1 MLAFEMPPNEI
12 IALNYFGLARQT
24 DHAEVQ
30 KDFLRQA
37 LGAIV
42 PSADFADSGEESEL
56 SKSFGIFVRCLQC
69 AMQPKNPPVAITS
82 VEPVRTSSSNPQ
94 TTSRYMV
101 RISTQRGSQQLWNIE
116 VGQRKVSWYATLKR
130 DTLTHSTRVNVKNFE
145 VKSCFSGINCPRTAL
160 FETSASCQHDLQKH
174 LGKRVNIAASE
185 KFKNTKNDIL
195 ADNIVYENDVRSQ
208 SFVRANYFSKN
219 SSLSIR
225 MNVKALR
232 NGSLGDIIP
241 VEMKSNTG
249 TTSSTRQIDARITGE
264 GEVEIVR

>member
-12 IALNYFGLARQT
+12 IAINYFGLARQT

-37 LGAIV
+37 LGAIA
-42 PSADFADSGEESEL
+42 PNADFADSGDESEL
-56 SKSFGIFVRCLQC
+56 SKSFGIFLRCLQC

-82 VEPVRTSSSNPQ
+82 VEPVRALGAAPQ

-101 RISTQRGSQQLWNIE
+101 RIATQKGSQQLWNIE
-116 VGQRKVSWYATLKR
+116 VGQRKVSWYATLKK
-130 DTLTHSTRVNVKNFE
+130 DSLTNSTRVNVKNFE
-145 VKSCFSGINCPRTAL
+145 IKSCFSGINCPRTAL
-160 FETSASCQHDLQKH
+160 FETTASCLHDLQKH
-174 LGKRVNIAASE
+174 MGKRVNVAASE
-185 KFKNTKNDIL
+185 KFRNTKNDIF
-195 ADNIVYENDVRSQ
+195 ADSIVYENDVRSQ
-208 SFVRANYFSKN
+208 SFVRANYFSKS

-232 NGSLGDIIP
+232 NGSFGDIIP
-241 VEMKSNTG
+241 VEMKSTTG
-249 TTSSTRQIDARITGE
+249 TTRSIRQIDARITGE